1 MSLEIEAKFLDVNIN
16 KLRKLLKANNAKKVH
31 KMVMYKRY
39 VFHLLSKEEKGYIR
53 TRQEYN
59 KVTITIKKYPKDSK
73 FATEDEIEVNSSF
86 EDTKKFLLA
95 QGFKVKTYQETLRE
109 KWSLDELEI
118 AIDTI
123 PGIPTYVELE
133 CKSHCIGVADGKIS
147 NKFLQCGESE
157 IKKVAKLLELD
168 YSKAEYG
175 PYDKQFVDY
184 YGVDKN
190 NINNVISSLTFSNI
204 DKELQPH
211 IKKNKD
217 MLVRVKNDQLKII
230 KTNKI
235 K

>member
-1 MSLEIEAKFLDVNIN
+1 VYTVPNQP
-16 KLRKLLKANNAKKVH
+16 LRSE
-31 KMVMYKRY
+31 RY

-59 KVTITIKKYPKDSK
+59 KVTIKKYPENSK

-95 QGFKVKTYQETLRE
+95 QGFKIKAYQETLRE
-109 KWSLDELEI
+109 KWSLGECLEI

-133 CKSHCIGVADGKIS
+133 CKNEAA
-147 NKFLQCGESE
+147 
-157 IKKVAKLLELD
+157 IKKVAKILELD

-175 PYDKQFVDY
+175 AYDKQFVDY

-190 NINNVISSLTFSNI
+190 NINDVISSLTFSNI
-204 DKELQPH
+204 DKELQPY
-211 IKKNKD
+211 IKKNKE
-217 MLVRVKNDQLKII
+217 LLLKVKSNQLKLI

-235 K
+235 KTL

>member
-16 KLRKLLKANNAKKVH
+16 KLRKLLKANKAKRVH

-59 KVTITIKKYPKDSK
+59 KVTITIKKYPENSK
-73 FATEDEIEVNSSF
+73 FAIEDEIEVNSSF

-95 QGFKVKTYQETLRE
+95 QGFKIKAYQETLRE
-109 KWSLDELEI
+109 KWSLGECLEI

-133 CKSHCIGVADGKIS
+133 CKNETA
-147 NKFLQCGESE
+147 
-157 IKKVAKLLELD
+157 IKKIAKLLELD

-175 PYDKQFVDY
+175 PYDKQFIDY

-190 NINNVISSLTFSNI
+190 NINDVISSLTFANI
-204 DKELQPH
+204 DKELQPY
-211 IKKNKD
+211 IKKNKES
-217 MLVRVKNDQLKII
+217 LLKVKSNQLKLIN
-230 KTNKI
+230 TNKI
-235 K
+235 KTL

>member
-1 MSLEIEAKFLDVNIN
+1 MHRHRRWDCGHSPLTDLYGV
-16 KLRKLLKANNAKKVH
+16 RKA
-31 KMVMYKRY
+31 
-39 VFHLLSKEEKGYIR
+39 
-53 TRQEYN
+53 
-59 KVTITIKKYPKDSK
+59 
-73 FATEDEIEVNSSF
+73 
-86 EDTKKFLLA
+86 
-95 QGFKVKTYQETLRE
+95 YQETLRE
-109 KWSLDELEI
+109 KWSLGECLEI

-133 CKSHCIGVADGKIS
+133 CKNEAA
-147 NKFLQCGESE
+147 

-217 MLVRVKNDQLKII
+217 MLLKVKNDQLKLI
-230 KTNKI
+230 KRFLPEYERQSLSSSSKKPTK
-235 K
+235 KLFTSL